1 MNRVWTYII
10 SEPLSDTELNQLDEA
25 GKTFVEHWTA
35 HENKLSASFEI
46 FEKRII
52 IVKVNEDVSGASG
65 CSIDKLTRFI
75 KASEMKFGVQLLNR
89 LLVAYRNNNKLEVVH
104 SSKIKDM
111 LKNGDISAETAV
123 YNTSVANEQELANWI
138 QPLKETWLNRYQ

>member
-1 MNRVWTYII
+1 MNRVWAYII
-10 SEPLSDTELNQLDEA
+10 SESLSDVELNQILEA

-35 HENKLSASFEI
+35 HENKLTASFDI

-52 IVKVNEDVSGASG
+52 LVKVNEDVNGASG

-75 KASEMKFGVQLLNR
+75 KASEIRFGVQLLNR
-89 LLVAYRNNNKLEVVH
+89 LLVAYHKNNSLDVVH

-111 LKNGDISAETAV
+111 LSKGDITAETPV
-123 YNTSVANEQELANWI
+123 YNTSVANEQELSLWM
-138 QPLKETWLNRYQ
+138 QPLKETWLNRYL

>member
-1 MNRVWTYII
+1 MNRVWAYII
-10 SEPLSDTELNQLDEA
+10 SEPLSDVELNQVAEA

-52 IVKVNEDVSGASG
+52 LVKVNEDVSGASG

-75 KASEMKFGVQLLNR
+75 KASEIKFGIQLLNR
-89 LLVAYRNNNKLEVVH
+89 LFVAYRKNDKIEIIH

-111 LKNGDISAETAV
+111 LSKGEISPETPV
-123 YNTSVANEQELANWI
+123 YNTSVANEEELSHWI
-138 QPLKETWLNRYQ
+138 KPLKDTWLNRYL